1 MLGLS
6 PTTSCRGKFR
16 QLKLLTLTGIF
27 IYEIGKYIFLNTA
40 EFRVNKD
47 HHDYNTRNRNNF
59 RIPHDRL
66 QITCSAPHSLGLK
79 IYNQLPDVIKNLKTL
94 SIFKQKLRCFLVEKE
109 LYSLDEYWV

>member
-6 PTTSCRGKFR
+6 PTTSYRGKLR

-27 IYEIGKYIFLNTA
+27 IYKIGKYVFSNTA
-40 EFRVNKD
+40 EFTVNKD
-47 HHDYNTRNRNNF
+47 HHDYNTRYRNNF

-66 QITCSAPHSLGLK
+66 QITCSTPHSLGLK

-94 SIFKQKLRCFLVEKE
+94 SIFEQKLRCFLAKKE
-109 LYSLDEYWV
+109 LYSLGDLV

>member
-6 PTTSCRGKFR
+6 PITSCRGKFR
-16 QLKLLTLTGIF
+16 QLNLLTLTGVF

-47 HHDYNTRNRNNF
+47 HHDYNTRKRNNF
-59 RIPHDRL
+59 RRPHDRL

-94 SIFKQKLRCFLVEKE
+94 SMFKQKLRCLLVEKE